1 MSITKGEF
9 DLVMPWQGNA
19 LFDSHSASWLVY
31 SAASAHQPA
40 VSNGPALVLYL
51 LPEGSIE
58 FTR

>member
-31 SAASAHQPA
+31 SAASLTSLQFPMDLRWCCICYPKA
-40 VSNGPALVLYL
+40 V
-51 LPEGSIE
+51 
-58 FTR
+58 